1 MTPPSAMFIVGALL
15 FTAGV
20 KLWLLQFLASR
31 RAERREQERRA
42 QSPFNPVA
50 GHQQTQD
57 LRRRFGL

>member
-15 FTAGV
+15 FAAGV
-20 KLWLLQFLASR
+20 K
-31 RAERREQERRA
+31 RRA